1 MQQLEAFTNPVSK
14 PKTGLANW
22 DNAIGDLLPG
32 HLYVLMSM
40 PACGK
45 TAFCLNIAVHNCA
58 APIELPVLY
67 INPAVATIQIINRL
81 IACASGISYRHVWD
95 NEFSAQDWGHIRD
108 SLDFLVDIEQRFNH
122 IGSTQCSISNLEE
135 TLSSLDANNKPGLII
150 IDDAD
155 LRYLGV
161 QLPVDELLDFSE
173 LKQLAKK
180 FNVPIL
186 FAANIELTDNNDD
199 ITIIQRAHQQ
209 YDTLFEADCI
219 LALHQPD
226 NDPFE
231 PEESDAELG
240 RKLVAEVLFTK
251 LGYETEVDVVFYP
264 ELQQFQ

>member
-1 MQQLEAFTNPVSK
+1 MKQLEELTHPVSK
-14 PKTGLANW
+14 PKTGLVDL

-45 TAFCLNIAVHNCA
+45 TAFCLSMVVNNCA
-58 APIELPVLY
+58 GPIALRVLY
-67 INPAVATIQIINRL
+67 INPAVAAMQIINRL
-81 IACASGISYRHVWD
+81 IACASGIPYRHVWD
-95 NEFSAQDWGHIRD
+95 NEFSAQDWEHIRD

-122 IGSTQCSISNLEE
+122 IGSTQCSISNLED

-161 QLPVDELLDFSE
+161 QLPVDELLDFNQ
-173 LKQLAKK
+173 LKRLAKS

-219 LALHQPD
+219 MALHQPD

-231 PEESDAELG
+231 PEEIDAELG

>member
-1 MQQLEAFTNPVSK
+1 MKQLEELTHPVSK
-14 PKTGLANW
+14 PKTGLADL

-45 TAFCLNIAVHNCA
+45 TAFCLNMVVNNCA
-58 APIELPVLY
+58 GPIALRVLY
-67 INPAVATIQIINRL
+67 INPAVAAMQIINRL
-81 IACASGISYRHVWD
+81 IACASGIPYRHVW
-95 NEFSAQDWGHIRD
+95 NSEFSDQDWEHIRD

-122 IGSTQCSISNLEE
+122 IDSTQCNIRKLEE
-135 TLSSLDANNKPGLII
+135 LLSFLDTNNKPDLII

-155 LRYLGV
+155 LRHLSV
-161 QLPVDELLDFSE
+161 QLPIDELLDFNA
-173 LKQLAKK
+173 LKRLSKAL
-180 FNVPIL
+180 NVPIL
-186 FAANIELTDNNDD
+186 FAANIELTDNAEE

-219 LALHQPD
+219 MALHQPD

-231 PEESDAELG
+231 PEEIDAELG